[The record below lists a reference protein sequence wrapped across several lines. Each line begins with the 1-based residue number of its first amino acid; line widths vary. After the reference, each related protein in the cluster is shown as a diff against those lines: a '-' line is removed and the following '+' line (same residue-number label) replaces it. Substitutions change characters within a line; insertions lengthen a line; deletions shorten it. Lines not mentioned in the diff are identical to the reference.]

1 VLEVTLMHVRG
12 EPHRVGDLAQPR
24 TGRTTIV
31 ITLSNQQGCA
41 SDTCGQAERK
51 AVREQASRNPVR
63 SGGPIPP
70 STGSAI
76 SRLPA
81 AAFRHLAGLGQS
93 AGHAPIGAPGA
104 APAPRR
110 LAPRRRTGLLMM
122 NWPRRELAP

>member
-1 VLEVTLMHVRG
+1 MITRISL
-12 EPHRVGDLAQPR
+12 DLAQPR

-31 ITLSNQQGCA
+31 ITLSNQQGGA
-41 SDTCGQAERK
+41 SGICGQAERK
-51 AVREQASRNPVR
+51 ADREQASRNPVR

-81 AAFRHLAGLGQS
+81 VSSRHLAGLDQR

-104 APAPRR
+104 APAPHRR
-110 LAPRRRTGLLMM
+110 APRRTTGPAPMM
-122 NWPRRELAP
+122 NWPRRELAPCLAP